1 MMMNGTGYKNSK
13 TANIVIH
20 LILAIFLV
28 LCVLPILLVISISL
42 SDDITIKRQG
52 YSIIPRQ
59 FTLKAYQFVLSDPTQ
74 IITSYAVTILV
85 TVIGLVLGLWLT
97 ASIAYVT
104 TRKDFKMSGPISFYV
119 FLTMLFNGGLVPT
132 YILVANVLH
141 MRNTIFAI
149 IVPYLVIPWYVLLL
163 KGFMKNI
170 STSYIESAKI
180 DGAGE
185 FRIFVQIILPLSK
198 PGLATVGL
206 FIVLTYWNDW
216 WLSLLYIDNSKM
228 ITLQYLLYR
237 ILSSIQ
243 YLTSAVASDVVKE
256 NIRNIPSLSARM
268 AMCVLAAGPI
278 LFAFP
283 FFQKFFVRGLT
294 VGGIKG

>member
-1 MMMNGTGYKNSK
+1 MMEATVTRKGK
-13 TANIVIH
+13 TAAALIH
-20 LILAIFLV
+20 LLLSTFMILCI
-28 LCVLPILLVISISL
+28 LPILLVISISL
-42 SDDITIKRQG
+42 SDDVTIKMQG
-52 YSIIPRQ
+52 YSLFPQKISTR
-59 FTLKAYQFVLSDPTQ
+59 AYEFVFSDPTQ

-85 TVIGLVLGLWLT
+85 TAAGLVFGLWLT
-97 ASIAYVT
+97 ATLAYVT
-104 TRKDFKMSGPISFYV
+104 TRKDYKLSGPTSFYV

-141 MRNTIFAI
+141 MKNTIFAI
-149 IVPYLVIPWYVLLL
+149 LVPYLVIPWYVLLL
-163 KGFMKNI
+163 KGFMRNI
-170 STSYIESAKI
+170 PTSFIESAKI

-185 FRIFVQIILPLSK
+185 LRIFTRIILPLSK

-216 WLSLLYIDNSKM
+216 WLSLLYIDNSKF

-243 YLTSAVASDVVKE
+243 YLTSSMASDIVKE
-256 NIRNIPSLSARM
+256 NIRDIPTLSARM
-268 AMCVLAAGPI
+268 SMCVLAAGPI
-278 LFAFP
+278 LFVFP
-283 FFQKFFVRGLT
+283 FFQKYFVRGLT